1 MAFGILIRRQGFQCS
16 QLGHVD
22 KVETTTTSTCVT
34 AGNIEWK
41 CNFCGESGS
50 EQGVTNPDNHEGSR
64 KNVATENCCYK
75 WICCGKE
82 ESSHTPEWG
91 KTEDIHVKCSTCGY
105 VISTTHNLT
114 SSITKQPSCTESG
127 EETFSCECGY
137 SYIKEIPATG
147 HTPTPEED
155 ATCTTP
161 QICTVC
167 NITIKNA
174 LGHIDS
180 NNNAKCDRCGQP
192 WCDDGDHNRV
202 TIPEKSATCIEPG
215 YTSYDECSICHYRY
229 TQPKTIEPAGHNEVI
244 DEAIA
249 ADCVNFGLT
258 EGSHCSVCGTII
270 KAQEEI
276 SPRGHSWY
284 YEESD
289 PYNVYCTT
297 CGYHCPHE
305 STYDTSG
312 SPLTGDAKH
321 TFSCELCN
329 VTFTRNC
336 STSFNCDGFTWNT
349 GDASSMNHS
358 WQCDYCKK
366 TWYDNCDVSS
376 GECQLCG
383 RDCPH
388 QSTHIL
394 ESTDCGTNHAFVC
407 DECGKTVK
415 QENCYLTYSSYST
428 DQHTVRCV
436 ICGYTSTEM
445 HDWVLSNDGSD
456 YAGCWYDC
464 ICGDSVPKCQITG
477 DHDWQTVSF
486 DCDGHFEECL
496 WCSTTRQCGE
506 VTETG
511 LCDDDAEGNDIYE
524 YRCTGC
530 QQTRWY

>member
-1 MAFGILIRRQGFQCS
+1 MAFGILLRRYGFQCS

-50 EQGVTNPDNHEGSR
+50 EQGVTNPNNHEGSR
-64 KNVATENCCYK
+64 KNVATKNCCYK

-82 ESSHTPEWG
+82 ESNHTPEWG
-91 KTEDIHVKCSTCGY
+91 KTADIHVKCSTCGY

-114 SSITKQPSCTESG
+114 SSITKQPSCTASG
-127 EETFSCECGY
+127 IKTFSCECGY
-137 SYIKEIPATG
+137 SYTEEILATG
-147 HTPTPEED
+147 HTPGED

-161 QICTVC
+161 QVCTVC
-167 NITIKNA
+167 NVTIKNA

-180 NNNAKCDRCGQP
+180 NDNAKCDRCGQP

-202 TIPEKSATCIEPG
+202 TIPKKQATCIESG

-229 TQPKTIEPAGHNEVI
+229 TQPTTIEPTGIHNEVI

-249 ADCVNFGLT
+249 PDCVNSGLT

-270 KAQEEI
+270 KHQEI
-276 SPRGHSWY
+276 IPSNGHTWY
-284 YEESD
+284 YEDSD
-289 PYNVYCTT
+289 PYDVYCTT
-297 CGYHCPHE
+297 CDYHCPHE
-305 STYDTSG
+305 STYVTSG

-349 GDASSMNHS
+349 GAASLMNHS

-394 ESTDCGTNHAFVC
+394 ESTDCGTYHAFMC

-415 QENCYLTYSSYST
+415 QEKCYLTYSSYST
-428 DQHTVRCV
+428 DQHTVTCV
-436 ICGYTSTEM
+436 ICGYTSREM
-445 HDWVLSNDGSD
+445 HDWVLRNDGSA

-511 LCDDDAEGNDIYE
+511 LCDKDAEGNWIYE
-524 YRCTGC
+524 YRCNGC